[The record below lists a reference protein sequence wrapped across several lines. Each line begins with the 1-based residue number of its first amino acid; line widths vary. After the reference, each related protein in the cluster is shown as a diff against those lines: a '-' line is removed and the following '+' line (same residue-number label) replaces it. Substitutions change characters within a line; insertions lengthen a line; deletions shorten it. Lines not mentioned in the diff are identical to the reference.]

1 MGEIIFDKS
10 KKNLKK
16 VWNRIN
22 GHRNVSNYT
31 NSKEVLFLAIGGYN
45 RTFELLLAMGLN
57 KGDISVHSNLTL
69 SNNFLKETHMKKVI
83 LIKKLNYVTSMN
95 RGASYSKR
103 FLSIDVADAFEE
115 SMMIY
120 KNANRTVFNNK
131 SEENWVK
138 PDVVVLDDPSLNL
151 QFDGHRFYY
160 QNDIGFVQIR
170 NRNADPYQIIQEIVD
185 VEEADKMMFARYQ
198 DRGADESEILDA
210 LNRLRMAVHRNSNNK
225 WFMKPTEFKKVVGST
240 ELSNVLKDIE
250 ELGIK
255 QLSSNK
261 RIGKENARWIVIPEQ
276 AFEFKGFN
284 YKDDSELFEE
294 EIQSEM
300 EAERQAELKQEA
312 LLNSIMLEE
321 LPLNLKIGYVG
332 NNMAHS
338 PNETLQ
344 SFLDGVDETES
355 DEIHG
360 IELLD
365 GASTEEEYKHIKK
378 YNLAYFLDGNF
389 KDNIRDNNHYI
400 DGKRLIAIDI
410 DEGDYSREMIESKLE
425 SQGLFGMVYPTA
437 KYYFNRSSRWR
448 IVMMADKEM
457 TVETYRK
464 TIIGVGNMLDLEID
478 ASSEKIAQ
486 LMGYPLKQE
495 DISIV
500 IGTMVNV
507 EQFNKKPKPNKVINF
522 DRSDKSIVD
531 FEHSQAYL
539 LKEALT
545 TGIPEG
551 RRNDSYRQ
559 IIMFLRDIQKNDQ
572 FNQWHEEAYKLEQDV
587 IQQMATDGL
596 QRSEIEVICRE
607 V

>member
-31 NSKEVLFLAIGGYN
+31 NSKETLFLAIGGYN

-83 LIKKLNYVTSMN
+83 LIKKLNYVTSMSK
-95 RGASYSKR
+95 GPSYSKR
-103 FLSIDVADAFEE
+103 FLSLDVADAFEE

-120 KNANRTVFNNK
+120 KNANRTITNGKV
-131 SEENWVK
+131 EENWVK

-170 NRNADPYQIIQEIVD
+170 NRNADPYRIIQEIVD

-250 ELGIK
+250 ELEIK

-437 KYYFNRSSRWR
+437 KYYFNGSSRWR

-587 IQQMATDGL
+587 IQQMAVDGL
-596 QRSEIEVICRE
+596 QRREIEVICRE